1 MLFIVYDNNIDFFFI
16 ASSESNPC
24 ACLFVITFD
33 RYDQY
38 GNARRK
44 GHNDLRL
51 FVLSLLFWSPE
62 GNCAYTL
69 AFCD

>member
-1 MLFIVYDNNIDFFFI
+1 M
-16 ASSESNPC
+16 
-24 ACLFVITFD
+24 FVITFD

-51 FVLSLLFWSPE
+51 VVLPLLFWSPE
-62 GNCAYTL
+62 GNNNCAFTLSFLTNCYTDRCASRIL
-69 AFCD
+69 IIKFI